1 MSLSHPRDRRN
12 IRIKAMKAH
21 STSEIFLDISVLIQ
35 SRCPLIY
42 LTSHEEER
50 VVQNLGTLVE
60 SLKKKCYTWSVTTG
74 LVELMPE
81 EDEINDIGSFN
92 DPMEILNHINNST
105 DNAVYILKDFHF
117 YLDDFTIIRKLRDL
131 FQNLKVTYKNIIFLS
146 PTLTLPTELNKEI
159 TVVDIPLP
167 DSKDFLK
174 LLNEMRG
181 NLAPEMVDIE
191 EKDMNTLAR
200 ASHGL
205 TLAEAENVLSK
216 LIVSEK
222 KLSKK
227 GLPYILNEK
236 RQIVRKS
243 GILEF
248 YPTNNRLNDLGG
260 FSDLKKWLEERG
272 QALFSTRAKKYG
284 LPEPK
289 GILLLGPPGTGKSL
303 TAKIVSNYWQLPLL
317 KLDFGKIFSGL
328 VGSSEENMR
337 EALKTAEG
345 LSPSILWVDEI
356 EKGLA
361 GGKTANSD
369 GGTAARVFAS
379 FLTWM
384 QEKKSTVFVIATAN
398 DITKLP
404 PELLRKGRFDEIF
417 FLDLPNDKEKE
428 EIFSIHLGKKNRD
441 PKNFNISQF
450 SKLAKDFTGAE
461 IEQVII
467 DAMFSAFRLQKE
479 VSDAEILQSISQC
492 VPLSKTYNKELN
504 ELREWAKLRA
514 RKASP

>member
-1 MSLSHPRDRRN
+1 MKESSIFSEVSL
-12 IRIKAMKAH
+12 
-21 STSEIFLDISVLIQ
+21 LIQ
-35 SRCPLIY
+35 SRCPLLY

-50 VVQNLGTLVE
+50 VIKHLGYVATDLQ
-60 SLKKKCYTWSVTTG
+60 KKIYTWSITSG
-74 LVELMPE
+74 LVEMNVPE
-81 EDEINDIGSFN
+81 EEISDLESFN
-92 DPMEILNHINNST
+92 DPMDILHHIEKSKEE
-105 DNAVYILKDFHF
+105 AIFILKDFHF
-117 YLDDFTIIRKLRDL
+117 FMDDFTTIRKLRDL
-131 FQNLKVTYKNIIFLS
+131 FNSLKATFKTIIILAPNLK
-146 PTLTLPTELNKEI
+146 LPLELNKEI
-159 TVVDIPLP
+159 TVLDIPLP
-167 DSKDFLK
+167 SSNEFIELINEIKKNLK
-174 LLNEMRG
+174 SS
-181 NLAPEMVDIE
+181 MVELD
-191 EKDMNTLAR
+191 EKDILALAR

-205 TLAEAENVLSK
+205 TLCEAENVFSK
-216 LIVSEK
+216 AIVSEA

-248 YPTNNRLNDLGG
+248 YPSSNKINDLGG
-260 FSDLKKWLEERG
+260 FTNLKKWLEERG
-272 QALFSTRAKKYG
+272 QALFSTSARKFG

-303 TAKIVSNYWQLPLL
+303 TAKIVSTFWQLPLL

-345 LSPSILWVDEI
+345 LSPSVLWVDEI

-361 GGKTANSD
+361 GGKNSSSD
-369 GGTAARVFAS
+369 GGTAARVFGS

-398 DITKLP
+398 DISKLP

-417 FLDLPNDKEKE
+417 FLDLPKEKEKE
-428 EIFSIHLGKKNRD
+428 EIFHIHLTKKGRD
-441 PKNFNISQF
+441 PKNFD
-450 SKLAKDFTGAE
+450 LAAFAREAKEFTGAE
-461 IEQVII
+461 IEQTIV
-467 DAMFSAFRLQKE
+467 DALFIAYNKKKE
-479 VSDAEILQSISQC
+479 LSNEEILGAIKTC
-492 VPLSKTYNKELN
+492 IPLATTYNKELS

-514 RKASP
+514 RKAS